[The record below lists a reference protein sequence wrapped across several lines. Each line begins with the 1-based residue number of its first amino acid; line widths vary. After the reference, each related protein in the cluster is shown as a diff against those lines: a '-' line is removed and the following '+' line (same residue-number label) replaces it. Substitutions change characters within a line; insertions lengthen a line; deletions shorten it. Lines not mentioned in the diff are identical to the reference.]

1 MTNTHPMAT
10 AAGRPMLHA
19 LASNWWLILLRGI
32 CAVIF
37 GLLTFVLP
45 GVTLATLVLLYG
57 AFALVDGV
65 TALVAAI
72 RGGAPAPRW
81 WLAIVGLLGIAAG
94 LLTFFFPGVTALV
107 LLYFIA
113 FWAIATGVM
122 EIAGAIRLRK
132 EIDNEWWLIAVGIIS
147 ILFGVILVVAPGA
160 GALGLLFT
168 IGFFR
173 SVARRN
179 AHHAGVP
186 PAQARLGTTLE
197 DRMDIA
203 TLIIQG
209 LAGIAGGNKAS
220 TSALKAAS

>member
-1 MTNTHPMAT
+1 MTSTHPLAT
-10 AAGRPMLHA
+10 AADRPVLHA
-19 LASNWWLILLRGI
+19 LAQKLVAGPSARDLRRHFR
-32 CAVIF
+32 AAD
-37 GLLTFVLP
+37 LRP
-45 GVTLATLVLLYG
+45 SGVTLATLVLLYG

-65 TALVAAI
+65 TALIAAI

-81 WLAIVGLLGIAAG
+81 WLALVGLLGIAAG
-94 LLTFFFPGVTALV
+94 LLTFFFPGITALV

-168 IGFFR
+168 IGFFAALHGVMLIMLAFR
-173 SVARRN
+173 LRK
-179 AHHAGVP
+179 HA
-186 PAQARLGTTLE
+186 
-197 DRMDIA
+197 
-203 TLIIQG
+203 
-209 LAGIAGGNKAS
+209 
-220 TSALKAAS
+220 